1 VDTRDNTNDENDNM
15 TTLAMAGYSIPLEIL
30 VNIMEG
36 CLEYDHTKHATRRDY
51 VNYASTRREY
61 DEPMDEARMTWP
73 ITSEAAKE
81 DICNLRLVCKDFQ
94 SAARESFVAV
104 LQDRRFRLTEGGM
117 ADLGAICTD
126 SELAP
131 RIKALAFGSAHI
143 AGDRYRPAV
152 HEYIYHDLSSIKDVR
167 ERSRRKMLAGTI
179 ERAYQDGREFNAD
192 IPLVRTL
199 KGFTNLEAIRVV
211 VVDRPR
217 YLHGWLSPEQLSFLW
232 SQYKTYPGDGYFA
245 PNMFYACDA
254 HTTSMHIT
262 KALAGLGKNG
272 AAVKIDDIRFSIGV
286 PCFNNFE
293 DRSPLPN
300 LPIALRKLRITIS
313 SGFFFPDS
321 DDRDGVRQP
330 LFLRILKRLT
340 NLQDLALTIDED
352 FQSYLV

>member
-1 VDTRDNTNDENDNM
+1 LRRLEDVRVVDTRDNTNDENDNM
-15 TTLAMAGYSIPLEIL
+15 TTLTMAGYSIPLEIL

-61 DEPMDEARMTWP
+61 DEPMDEARMTRP
-73 ITSEAAKE
+73 IISEAAKE

-104 LQDRRFRLTEGGM
+104 LQDRRFCLTEGGM

-131 RIKALAFGSAHI
+131 RIKALTFGSAHI

-152 HEYIYHDLSSIKDVR
+152 HEYINHDLSSIKDVR

-217 YLHGWLSPEQLSFLW
+217 Y
-232 SQYKTYPGDGYFA
+232 
-245 PNMFYACDA
+245 
-254 HTTSMHIT
+254 
-262 KALAGLGKNG
+262 
-272 AAVKIDDIRFSIGV
+272 
-286 PCFNNFE
+286 
-293 DRSPLPN
+293 
-300 LPIALRKLRITIS
+300 
-313 SGFFFPDS
+313 
-321 DDRDGVRQP
+321 
-330 LFLRILKRLT
+330 
-340 NLQDLALTIDED
+340 
-352 FQSYLV
+352 